1 MTGTLPALI
10 LTPCLMKEGLEK
22 SAQFKNAMALC
33 WQGITQHKQPKDY
46 KNLEALL
53 TTTWKSNFSSAT
65 KQQSH
70 GQAKGN
76 ERLLAFRQLTAA
88 LQEKKHKWV
97 LLSYPWEGEADSKPQ
112 SHAMRV
118 YMALVQRRLPVW
130 MDIMGGVSGDLNLA
144 MATAVQNAG
153 VVMPCMSS
161 EYERSTNCKVSKTM
175 QSNRKC
181 VQAAHAF
188 SLVVLRRES

>member
-1 MTGTLPALI
+1 MQRKASVSAAVTAATGA
-10 LTPCLMKEGLEK
+10 
-22 SAQFKNAMALC
+22 
-33 WQGITQHKQPKDY
+33 
-46 KNLEALL
+46 EA
-53 TTTWKSNFSSAT
+53 SAT

-70 GQAKGN
+70 GQAKGD

-118 YMALVQRRLPVW
+118 YMALVQRRVPVW

-153 VVMPCMSS
+153 VVMPCMSTQ
-161 EYERSTNCKVSKTM
+161 YERSTNCKVSET
-175 QSNRKC
+175 
-181 VQAAHAF
+181 HASVKQQVCPK
-188 SLVVLRRES
+188 SLTPFL